1 MKTCVCVCV
10 CDLWLL
16 TPVDTSTPTQ
26 EMTSHW
32 PADIKLW
39 ITRVKDGGHQ
49 QRGRSI
55 WRSSGGGLFKKGYYM
70 IMGIWTKRWGALGR
84 AGGEESTEKH
94 WWAIFDKW
102 RGSQHP
108 SAPPSLVHLTGTCA
122 LHTSCTIPL
131 SCFLL
136 CPSQTRF
143 LILWSLKL
151 CNFIKVKYFFLYQ
164 FHMPYFAVCLSIPT
178 RQWLNQ
184 WRSLGRN
191 GLFDWPMEDKSGQK
205 NNHYFCHFTWW
216 C

>member
-1 MKTCVCVCV
+1 MRIPAIATDFVSLFGLVTAPFTMSHSHHEDLCE

-16 TPVDTSTPTQ
+16 TLVDTSTPTQ

-108 SAPPSLVHLTGTCA
+108 SAPPSLVHLAGTCA
-122 LHTSCTIPL
+122 LHSSCTIPL
-131 SCFLL
+131 SYFLL

-143 LILWSLKL
+143 LTLNMK
-151 CNFIKVKYFFLYQ
+151 FKAVQ
-164 FHMPYFAVCLSIPT
+164 FY
-178 RQWLNQ
+178 
-184 WRSLGRN
+184 
-191 GLFDWPMEDKSGQK
+191 
-205 NNHYFCHFTWW
+205 
-216 C
+216 